1 MKKNGIKVYTK
12 RLVLLQPTLLYLQ
25 QFLLDL
31 SPVFK
36 KRINRERRRRARERE
51 ERETEIKRMEKNE
64 EYAEDN
70 EIFKHTRNMMQEFLG
85 KIETLQ
91 KKEKLGKLK
100 TSGVDNILI
109 LDFV

>member
-1 MKKNGIKVYTK
+1 
-12 RLVLLQPTLLYLQ
+12 
-25 QFLLDL
+25 
-31 SPVFK
+31 
-36 KRINRERRRRARERE
+36 
-51 ERETEIKRMEKNE
+51 MEKNE

-70 EIFKHTRNMMQEFLG
+70 EIFKHTRNIMQEFLG